1 MTRVYKPSYGAFLH
15 RKRVASVSALD
26 SLWQGGGRLACLP
39 IGSLREEGEASAH
52 LRYLS
57 IVFDVEPV

>member
-1 MTRVYKPSYGAFLH
+1 M
-15 RKRVASVSALD
+15 ASVSALD

-57 IVFDVEPV
+57 TVFDVEPV